1 MIKGYIMFKNV
12 KLSTKII
19 FAMFISIM
27 GMLIISS
34 SAYLGLNK
42 IGNEIEEIAEY
53 QIPLNKLI
61 TELGQDIMNEEI
73 LTYELI
79 MHSKDVNSSTF
90 KNIEKKINDLEERT
104 EHTIKTAEHLS
115 QKAINHNSDE
125 KSKKIYTLFLK
136 ELQVLEV
143 EQYHFKASLK
153 VFEHNLEIGNIK
165 NIEAEKNI
173 LLSELK
179 EMDKNI
185 HILMKQ
191 MEELL
196 DHSTLQAEKD
206 EHEILRIIEIIASLS
221 LFIALLSSYFIV
233 KTVRSKID
241 SFQSGLTSFFDYLNR
256 VNPDVKLLDDSKN
269 DEFGLMAK
277 VVNDN
282 IKKTKK
288 SIDED
293 REFIDETIEVLSEFE
308 QGDLCQR
315 VKMSVEN
322 PTLMKL
328 KNVLDSMGNQME
340 DNINSVLDIL
350 EQYSSYNYMNK
361 VDNSKVKNQLLSLAN
376 GVNYLGDSITTM
388 LCESKQIGLT
398 LNQASKNLLQ
408 NVDIL
413 DKTSTEAASSL
424 EETSAALEEITG
436 TISHNGDS
444 VSKMAD
450 YANKVVN
457 SIEAGKELAVKT
469 TLSMEEIN
477 TQVSAINDAISV
489 IDQISFQT
497 NILSLNAAVEA
508 ATAGEAGKG
517 FAVVAQEVRNLANRS
532 AEAAKE
538 IKALVENANI
548 KTNDGKKIAND
559 MIEGY
564 GSLTQNISKTI
575 EYINNVKISSK
586 EQQIGIE
593 QINYAVIEQDTQT
606 QKIAEAARQSYE
618 IAIESSDIAGKIVEN
633 INAKSFKGKESII
646 DRRAGNS
653 NVYAKNE
660 RRSSYIA
667 ISKYNEGLDQKKIS

>member
-1 MIKGYIMFKNV
+1 M
-12 KLSTKII
+12 
-19 FAMFISIM
+19 
-27 GMLIISS
+27 
-34 SAYLGLNK
+34 
-42 IGNEIEEIAEY
+42 
-53 QIPLNKLI
+53 
-61 TELGQDIMNEEI
+61 
-73 LTYELI
+73 
-79 MHSKDVNSSTF
+79 
-90 KNIEKKINDLEERT
+90 
-104 EHTIKTAEHLS
+104 
-115 QKAINHNSDE
+115 DE
-125 KSKKIYTLFLK
+125 
-136 ELQVLEV
+136 
-143 EQYHFKASLK
+143 
-153 VFEHNLEIGNIK
+153 
-165 NIEAEKNI
+165 
-173 LLSELK
+173 
-179 EMDKNI
+179 NI

-241 SFQSGLTSFFDYLNR
+241 SFQSGLISFFDYLNR
-256 VNPDVKLLDDSKN
+256 VNPDVKLLDDTKN

-277 VVNDN
+277 VVNKN

-293 REFIDETIEVLSEFE
+293 REFIDETIDVLSEFE

-398 LNQASKNLLQ
+398 LNKASKNLLQ
-408 NVDIL
+408 NVDVL

-538 IKALVENANI
+538 IKALVENANM

-618 IAIESSDIAGKIVEN
+618 IAIESSDIASKIVEN

-653 NVYAKNE
+653 NAYAKDE

>member
-1 MIKGYIMFKNV
+1 MLRNIK
-12 KLSTKII
+12 LTTKII
-19 FAMFISIM
+19 LAMCISIL

-34 SAYLGLNK
+34 SAYFGLNK

-79 MHSKDVNSSTF
+79 MHSKDVNKSTF
-90 KNIEKKINDLEERT
+90 KNIEKKINDLEDRT
-104 EHTIKTAEHLS
+104 EHTIKTAESLS
-115 QKAINHNSDE
+115 QKAIDHNSDE

-136 ELQVLEV
+136 ELKVLEV
-143 EQYHFKASLK
+143 EQSHFKASLK
-153 VFEHNLEIGNIK
+153 VFVHDLEVGNID
-165 NIEAEKNI
+165 NIEVEKDMLI
-173 LLSELK
+173 AELK
-179 EMDKNI
+179 QMDKNI

-191 MEELL
+191 MEKLL
-196 DHSTLQAEKD
+196 DYSTLQAKND
-206 EHEILRIIEIIASLS
+206 EHEILIIIEIIASLS
-221 LFIALLSSYFIV
+221 LLIALITSYFLL
-233 KTVRSKID
+233 KTVGKKID
-241 SFQSGLTSFFDYLNR
+241 SFQIGLLSFFDYLNR
-256 VNPDVKLLDDSKN
+256 VKTDVKLLDESKS

-277 VVNDN
+277 LVNTN
-282 IKKTKK
+282 IRKTKK

-293 REFIDETIEVLSEFE
+293 RLFIDETIEVLSEFE

-315 VKMSVEN
+315 VKMNVKN

-340 DNINSVLDIL
+340 NNIDSVLNIL

-376 GVNYLGDSITTM
+376 GVNDLGDSITSM
-388 LCESKQIGLT
+388 LCESKQIGLS
-398 LNQASKNLLQ
+398 LNKASNHLLQ
-408 NVDIL
+408 NVDVL
-413 DKTSTEAASSL
+413 DKTSTEAAASL

-436 TISHNGDS
+436 TISQNGSS
-444 VSKMAD
+444 VVQMAE

-457 SIEAGKELAVKT
+457 AIEDGKELAEKT
-469 TLSMEEIN
+469 TQSMEEIN
-477 TQVSAINDAISV
+477 VQVSAINEAIAL

-517 FAVVAQEVRNLANRS
+517 FAVVAQEVRNLASRS

-559 MIEGY
+559 MIVGY
-564 GSLTQNISKTI
+564 GSLTQDISKTI
-575 EYINNVKISSK
+575 EYINHVKVSSK

-593 QINYAVIEQDTQT
+593 QINDAVIEQDTQT
-606 QKIAEAARQSYE
+606 QKIAAAARESYE
-618 IAIESSDIAGKIVEN
+618 IAIESSDIANKIVEN
-633 INAKSFKGKESII
+633 INSKSFAGKENIV
-646 DRRAGNS
+646 DRRAYDS
-653 NVYAKNE
+653 IKYQKNE
-660 RRSSYIA
+660 RRSSNIA
-667 ISKYNEGLDQKKIS
+667 ITKHNEILDQRKIS

>member
-1 MIKGYIMFKNV
+1 MLTNV
-12 KLSTKII
+12 NLTTKII
-19 FAMFISIM
+19 LSMCISIF
-27 GMLIISS
+27 GLLIISS
-34 SAYLGLNK
+34 SAYLGLKK
-42 IGNEIEEIAEY
+42 IGSEIEEIAEY

-104 EHTIKTAEHLS
+104 EHTIKTAEYLS
-115 QKAINHNSDE
+115 QKAIDHNSDE

-136 ELQVLEV
+136 ELKVLEV

-179 EMDKNI
+179 EMDENI

-241 SFQSGLTSFFDYLNR
+241 SFQSGLISFFDYLNR
-256 VNPDVKLLDDSKN
+256 VNPDVKLLDDTKN

-277 VVNDN
+277 VVNEN

-293 REFIDETIEVLSEFE
+293 REFIDETIDVLSEFE

-398 LNQASKNLLQ
+398 LNKASKNLLQ
-408 NVDIL
+408 NVDVL

-538 IKALVENANI
+538 IKALVENANM

-618 IAIESSDIAGKIVEN
+618 IAIESSDIASKIVEN

-653 NVYAKNE
+653 NAYAKDE

>member
-1 MIKGYIMFKNV
+1 
-12 KLSTKII
+12 
-19 FAMFISIM
+19 
-27 GMLIISS
+27 
-34 SAYLGLNK
+34 
-42 IGNEIEEIAEY
+42 
-53 QIPLNKLI
+53 
-61 TELGQDIMNEEI
+61 
-73 LTYELI
+73 

-104 EHTIKTAEHLS
+104 EHTIKTAEYLS
-115 QKAINHNSDE
+115 QKAIDHNSDE

-136 ELQVLEV
+136 ELKVLEV

-179 EMDKNI
+179 EMDENI

-241 SFQSGLTSFFDYLNR
+241 SFQSGLISFFDYLNR
-256 VNPDVKLLDDSKN
+256 VNPDVKLLDDTKN

-277 VVNDN
+277 VVNEN

-293 REFIDETIEVLSEFE
+293 REFIDETIDVLSEFE

-398 LNQASKNLLQ
+398 LNKASKNLLQ
-408 NVDIL
+408 NVDVL

-538 IKALVENANI
+538 IKALVENANM

-618 IAIESSDIAGKIVEN
+618 IAIESSDIASKIVEN

-653 NVYAKNE
+653 NAYAKDE